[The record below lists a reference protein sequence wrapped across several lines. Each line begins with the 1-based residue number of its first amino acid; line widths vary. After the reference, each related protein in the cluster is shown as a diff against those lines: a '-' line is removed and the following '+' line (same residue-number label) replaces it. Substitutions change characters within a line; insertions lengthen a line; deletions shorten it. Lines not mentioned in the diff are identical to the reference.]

1 MLNSHNK
8 PTHHMAQSPH
18 VILAAI
24 AFVCQWPGGT
34 CSLSS
39 HIQQNVQKTRELI
52 SSKSFFLEII
62 SEATQRIK
70 THFST
75 FFG

>member
-24 AFVCQWPGGT
+24 AFVCQWPGGNMFPFIT
-34 CSLSS
+34 YSTERPENQRADFFQKLLS
-39 HIQQNVQKTRELI
+39 
-52 SSKSFFLEII
+52 
-62 SEATQRIK
+62 
-70 THFST
+70 
-75 FFG
+75 